1 MIELAFFREKNF
13 KRDNKIIP
21 MLQFIHN
28 QIWKM
33 LFNKGADGLEKSV
46 DEVDEYR
53 IVENSPICNK
63 FITLPKG
70 NSVNCAAYFGGIIEG
85 ILNSADFRCKV
96 SACFS
101 DTKTYYIIKFD
112 HDVITRDSE
121 IK

>member
-1 MIELAFFREKNF
+1 MELSFFREKNF

-21 MLQFIHN
+21 ILQFIHN

-33 LFNKGADGLEKSV
+33 MFNKGADGLEKSV

-63 FITLPKG
+63 YITLPKG

-96 SACFS
+96 NACFS

-112 HDVITRDSE
+112 HDVITRDNE